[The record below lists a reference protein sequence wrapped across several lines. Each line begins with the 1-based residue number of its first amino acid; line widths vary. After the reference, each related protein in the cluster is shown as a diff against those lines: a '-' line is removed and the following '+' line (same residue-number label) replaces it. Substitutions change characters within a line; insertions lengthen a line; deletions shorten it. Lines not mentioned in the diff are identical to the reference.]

1 MAKHKTRKDRRK
13 DYTGSKVFDS
23 SCRCNGG
30 CPWCKG
36 NRTYQ
41 DSRERAAADEQ
52 IDFYER
58 SRTVNPLE
66 QGHPGWY

>member
-1 MAKHKTRKDRRK
+1 MGHKTRKDRRREPMGK
-13 DYTGSKVFDS
+13 T
-23 SCRCNGG
+23 RCYEHG
-30 CPWCKG
+30 WCQFCDG
-36 NRTYQ
+36 NKTYQ
-41 DSRERAAADEQ
+41 DRRERKAADEQ